1 MRAGPGARADHH
13 RRRRRL
19 TQAPEPRG
27 HSFELRIT
35 CEDPA
40 TNLTPSSGTLTR
52 IAWPSGAGIRVD
64 SGVKEGDTVSPKFDS
79 MMGKL
84 IVTAQDRAAAVARVR
99 RALGELVIEGV
110 PTPASLFEQIFNDPD
125 FTAENGHAFDISTKW
140 LERTYLNREPG
151 SLSAGQPASLSAGPR
166 RRRRPPPSPSSSR
179 STTAASRS
187 PCRRTSSTT

>member
-1 MRAGPGARADHH
+1 MCGLDLVREQITIAEGGE
-13 RRRRRL
+13 L
-19 TQAPEPRG
+19 TPAPEPRG

-40 TNLTPSSGTLTR
+40 TNLTPELGHADPHR
-52 IAWPSGAGIRVD
+52 WPSGAGIRVD

-110 PTPASLFEQIFNDPD
+110 PTPASL
-125 FTAENGHAFDISTKW
+125 
-140 LERTYLNREPG
+140 
-151 SLSAGQPASLSAGPR
+151 
-166 RRRRPPPSPSSSR
+166 SSR
-179 STTAASRS
+179 SSTI
-187 PCRRTSSTT
+187 RTSPPRTATPSTSPPSGSNAPT